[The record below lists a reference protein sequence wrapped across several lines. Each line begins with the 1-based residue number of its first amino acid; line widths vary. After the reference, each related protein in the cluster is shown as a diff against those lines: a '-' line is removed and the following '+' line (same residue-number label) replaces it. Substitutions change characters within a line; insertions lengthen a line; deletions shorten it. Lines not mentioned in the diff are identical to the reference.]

1 MIILEGSDFMLYH
14 ELGKTGIRA
23 SAVVFG
29 GIINMNET
37 QADADRYV
45 AGAIDAGVNYFDV
58 APTYGDAEDRLGPAL
73 EPYRKNVF
81 LACKTE
87 ERSAAGAREK
97 LETSL
102 KKLRT
107 DHFDVYQLHS
117 LTTNEDLERVFGPGG
132 AMEVVL
138 KAKRD
143 GLIRNVGFSAHNED
157 VALRALTMYD
167 FDTVLFPLNWALGI
181 CRGWGDRIS
190 AVVKE
195 KGKGL
200 LGMKSLVRR
209 NWRDGELRTYP
220 KSWCQPIWGD
230 EALGVAAMKYA
241 VAKGADTLVPPGN
254 IEHFTFMLEH
264 VDECYNQPMT
274 EDEWAMLRRE
284 AKAAEKELIF

>member
-1 MIILEGSDFMLYH
+1 MLYH
-14 ELGKTGIRA
+14 PLGKTGINV

-29 GIINMNET
+29 GIINMDET
-37 QADADRYV
+37 QTDADRYV
-45 AGAIDAGVNYFDV
+45 AQAIDAGVNYYDV

-73 EPYRKNVF
+73 APYRRDVF

-87 ERSAAGAREK
+87 ERLAAGAKEK

-107 DHFDVYQLHS
+107 DHFDVYQLHA
-117 LTTNEDLERVFGPGG
+117 LTTDEDLDRAFGPGG

-167 FDTVLFPLNWALGI
+167 FDTVLVPLNWALGI

-190 AVVKE
+190 QAVKDR
-195 KGKGL
+195 GIGL

-209 NWRDGELRTYP
+209 QWRDGEARPYP
-220 KSWCQPIWGD
+220 KSWCQPLWGD
-230 EALGVAAMKYA
+230 DPLSVAAMKYA
-241 VAKGADTLVPPGN
+241 VLKGSNTLVPPGN
-254 IEHFTFMLEH
+254 YEHFSFMLAH
-264 VDECYNQPMT
+264 ADEAFESPMT
-274 EDEWAMLRRE
+274 EEEWAMLRRE
-284 AKAAEKELIF
+284 AKAAENELIF

>member
-1 MIILEGSDFMLYH
+1 MTSKSKEVEFS
-14 ELGKTGIRA
+14 ELRKRAENAIKKKTGTLRKHLPRDLDALLQELEMHQVELEMQNEELRRA
-23 SAVVFG
+23 RQNLEESQRG
-29 GIINMNET
+29 Y
-37 QADADRYV
+37 ADLFDFAPVGYFVLDRN
-45 AGAIDAGVNYFDV
+45 GV
-58 APTYGDAEDRLGPAL
+58 
-73 EPYRKNVF
+73 
-81 LACKTE
+81 
-87 ERSAAGAREK
+87 
-97 LETSL
+97 
-102 KKLRT
+102 
-107 DHFDVYQLHS
+107 
-117 LTTNEDLERVFGPGG
+117 
-132 AMEVVL
+132 
-138 KAKRD
+138 
-143 GLIRNVGFSAHNED
+143 IRNVGFSAHNED
-157 VALRALTMYD
+157 VALRALSLYD

-209 NWRDGELRTYP
+209 NWRDGEARPYP

-264 VDECYNQPMT
+264 ADECYNQPMT

>member
-1 MIILEGSDFMLYH
+1 MLYH
-14 ELGKTGIRA
+14 PLGKTGIGV

-29 GIINMNET
+29 GIINMDET
-37 QADADRYV
+37 QEDADRFV
-45 AGAIDAGVNYFDV
+45 AQAVDAGVNYFDV

-73 EPYRKNVF
+73 TPYRSHVY

-87 ERSAAGAREK
+87 ERSAEGAREK

-107 DHFDVYQLHS
+107 DHFDVYQLHA
-117 LTTNEDLERVFGPGG
+117 LTTDQDLDRAFGPGG

-157 VALRALTMYD
+157 VALRALSMYD

-190 AVVKE
+190 QAVKE
-195 KGKGL
+195 RGIGL

-209 NWRDGELRTYP
+209 QWREGEPRPYP
-220 KSWCQPIWGD
+220 KSWCQPLWGD
-230 EALGVAAMKYA
+230 DALSVAAMKYA
-241 VAKGADTLVPPGN
+241 VLKGANTLVPPGN
-254 IEHFTFMLEH
+254 HDHFSFMLAH
-264 VDECYNQPMT
+264 ADECFQNPMT
-274 EDEWAMLRRE
+274 DAEWAMLRRE
-284 AKAAEKELIF
+284 AKAAENELIF